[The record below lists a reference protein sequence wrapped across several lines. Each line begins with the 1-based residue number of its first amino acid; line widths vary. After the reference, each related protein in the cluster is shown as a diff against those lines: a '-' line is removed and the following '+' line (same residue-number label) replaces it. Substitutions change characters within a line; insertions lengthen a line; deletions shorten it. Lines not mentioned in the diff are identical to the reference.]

1 MMSVGQEGEK
11 DSPSTTANSIAAAG
25 GGRAKAQCPGLGG
38 CRLKALPALSE
49 KLKKIATRKKISLSS
64 TSVTGG
70 GWLSSFRPFGLDS
83 NYRPN

>member
-49 KLKKIATRKKISLSS
+49 KFFFFFSDRLSEKLNKKSTEEEDLS
-64 TSVTGG
+64 VFH
-70 GWLSSFRPFGLDS
+70 LL
-83 NYRPN
+83 